1 MDGVV
6 NVCGALAS
14 LRDAG
19 ALRGYTG
26 GVVALL
32 LNHRLIAG
40 NPPGSG
46 RDGGEL
52 VDVPPRPPGAGVR
65 ASGFGERGDAGVF
78 QEPGRARRMLL
89 TTPRQAMLVHAGS
102 NHSIWH
108 LMVDSSWGIVADL
121 DHAAQTA
128 SAISW
133 SDLPCG
139 QPGSSARSR
148 LRKRCR
154 SARFSQAAARV
165 GPQPGWWPQ
174 TGGCEL
180 NHPP

>member
-1 MDGVV
+1 MRKGRRTPAGVPALG
-6 NVCGALAS
+6 CRRWGARMWGALAS

-65 ASGFGERGDAGVF
+65 ASGFGEGGF
-78 QEPGRARRMLL
+78 PARRMGCE
-89 TTPRQAMLVHAGS
+89 TVAGRHPQAAG
-102 NHSIWH
+102 
-108 LMVDSSWGIVADL
+108 ME
-121 DHAAQTA
+121 Q
-128 SAISW
+128 
-133 SDLPCG
+133 
-139 QPGSSARSR
+139 ARSQRDRR
-148 LRKRCR
+148 LPN
-154 SARFSQAAARV
+154 SM
-165 GPQPGWWPQ
+165 
-174 TGGCEL
+174 TGGCGSARRLIHRSGEAQAGPVCGDPGEGL
-180 NHPP
+180 GYRAIPALEDTLPVAV